1 MNQQPA
7 DADVERTRFRRTL
20 LKVMSMQLASL
31 LVLWLMQAVFG
42 P

>member
-1 MNQQPA
+1 MNQQPG
-7 DADVERTRFRRTL
+7 DVGAERTRFRRTL

-31 LVLWLMQAVFG
+31 LVLWLMQAAFG

>member
-1 MNQQPA
+1 MNQQPT

>member
-1 MNQQPA
+1 MNQRPTDG
-7 DADVERTRFRRTL
+7 DAERTRFRRTL

-31 LVLWLMQAVFG
+31 LVLWLMQAAFG